1 MDEHGAVRNWVAQDS
16 IYLGYNGSN
25 NQAEY
30 EGLCSGVQYMRDNDI
45 KCDGLYVRGDS
56 EVVIKQLAGLYVVR
70 SNNIIDH
77 YNEAI
82 DLLENSG
89 VCECHHV
96 NT

>member
-1 MDEHGAVRNWVAQDS
+1 M
-16 IYLGYNGSN
+16 I
-25 NQAEY
+25 
-30 EGLCSGVQYMRDNDI
+30 DNDI
-45 KCDGLYVRGDS
+45 ICDGFYVRGDS

-82 DLLENSG
+82 DLPENSG